1 MFKCIN
7 SRVAICMYLHEYI
20 DWNSTFSTYRNAHCI
35 MYYYVQYVLLI
46 VVSRER
52 YINRG
57 TNTYNASRDI
67 NIWYL
72 NLDQR
77 CNHAGA
83 C

>member
-1 MFKCIN
+1 MFKYIN
-7 SRVAICMYLHEYI
+7 SQVAICMY
-20 DWNSTFSTYRNAHCI
+20 NTYMNTLTEIQRWVRIVTRIVTVCI
-35 MYYYVQYVLLI
+35 LI

-57 TNTYNASRDI
+57 SNTYNASRDI